1 MANFF
6 QRVGTQLRR
15 RIGYYDAADYDIQ
28 QGVGALFGNAVNVTE
43 RNALT
48 IAAVYA
54 CAAKISSTIAGLDAE
69 IWTDENRTKIPAIS
83 HPVYEL
89 LKSSPN
95 DYQTAFEFMETVT
108 SYAVL
113 RGKGYAVIERDG
125 SGYATAFHC
134 VATEDVEEVKTTSG
148 RAFKTKNHGIV
159 FPEDMLELYNM
170 QRRSPIALH
179 RDNLGL
185 SVAAK
190 NFGKKY
196 FEDGQL
202 TGVISTDQPLRKEQM
217 TEVRDNWRAQGSAG
231 VKLVPH
237 GLKYQRI
244 SISPDEAQFLGVQKF
259 QAEEVCRIFN
269 VPPSLIWLDNQ
280 TTYNNV
286 EQQQI
291 MFARQTIAPWVQRWE
306 QELNR
311 KVLQK
316 RERVNHYVRMNM
328 DEMYRGDMGAR
339 VKYYEGMTRLGA
351 MSINEVRNR
360 ENMNPVLGGQT
371 HFVQVNQISLDQF
384 GTYSENLANS
394 NSSNLP
400 EEAPTEENSDEQ
412 KNTGFGG

>member
-1 MANFF
+1 MANFL
-6 QRVGTQLRR
+6 QRVGAQLRR
-15 RIGYYDAADYDIQ
+15 RVGFYDAADYDIQ
-28 QGVGALFGNAVNVTE
+28 QGFGLQFGNSVNVTE
-43 RNALT
+43 RNALS

-54 CAAKISSTIAGLDAE
+54 CAAKISSTIAGLDAR
-69 IWTDENRTKIPAIS
+69 IFQTENSQRLPAVS

-89 LKSSPN
+89 LTASPN
-95 DYQTAFEFMETVT
+95 DYQTVFEFIETVT

-113 RGKGYAVIERDG
+113 RGRGYAVIMRNG
-125 SGYATAFHC
+125 SGYATSIHC
-134 VATEDVEEVKTTSG
+134 VPTDEVEEIKTTSG
-148 RAFKTKNHGIV
+148 RAFKTKNYGIV

-185 SVAAK
+185 SVASK
-190 NFGKKY
+190 TFGKKY

-217 TEVRDNWRAQGSAG
+217 KEVRDNWRDQGSAG
-231 VKLVPH
+231 LKLVPH

-280 TTYNNV
+280 TTYNNI

-316 RERVNHYVRMNM
+316 RERIDHYVRMDM

-351 MSINEVRNR
+351 MSINEVRNK
-360 ENMNPVLGGQT
+360 ENMNPVTGGET

-384 GTYSENLANS
+384 ETYSENIANS
-394 NSSNLP
+394 NSANLQ
-400 EEAPTEENSDEQ
+400 EEAPIEENSDE
-412 KNTGFGG
+412 

>member
-15 RIGYYDAADYDIQ
+15 RVGYYDAAEYDTQ
-28 QGVGALFGNAVNVTE
+28 QGFGYQIGNSVNVTE

-54 CAAKISSTIAGLDAE
+54 CAAKISSTIAGLDAQ
-69 IWTDENRTKIPAIS
+69 IWQTENNQKLPAIG

-89 LKSSPN
+89 LTASPN
-95 DYQTAFEFMETVT
+95 DYQTVFEFIETVT

-113 RGKGYAVIERDG
+113 RGRGYAVIERDG
-125 SGYATAFHC
+125 SGYATSIHC
-134 VATEDVEEVKTTSG
+134 VPTDEVEEVKTTSG

-185 SVAAK
+185 SVASK
-190 NFGKKY
+190 SFGKKY

-217 TEVRDNWRAQGSAG
+217 KEVRDNWRDQGSAG
-231 VKLVPH
+231 IKLVPH

-280 TTYNNV
+280 TTYNNI

-316 RERVNHYVRMNM
+316 RERIDHYVRMNM

-339 VKYYEGMTRLGA
+339 VAYYEGMTRLGA

-360 ENMNPVLGGQT
+360 ENMNPVNGGQT
-371 HFVQVNQISLDQF
+371 HFVQVNQISLDKFQ
-384 GTYSENLANS
+384 TYSENMANS
-394 NSSNLP
+394 NSANLQ
-400 EEAPTEENSDEQ
+400 EEAPIEENSDE
-412 KNTGFGG
+412 

>member
-1 MANFF
+1 MANFW
-6 QRVGTQLRR
+6 QRIGTNFRR
-15 RIGYYDAADYDIQ
+15 RIGYYDAAEYDVQ
-28 QGVGALFGNAVNVTE
+28 NGFGLVFGNSVNVTE

-54 CAAKISSTIAGLDAE
+54 CAAKISSTVAGLDAE
-69 IWTDENRTKIPAIS
+69 VWQQENGTKTPAIT
-83 HPVYEL
+83 HPVYPL
-89 LKSSPN
+89 LKNAPN
-95 DYQTAFEFMETVT
+95 DYQTVFEFIETVT

-113 RGKGYAVIERDG
+113 RGRGYAVIERDG

-134 VATEDVEEVKTTSG
+134 APTEEVEEVKTDAG
-148 RAFKTKNHGIV
+148 RAFKTKHFGIV
-159 FPEDMLELYNM
+159 FPEDMLEIYNL

-185 SVAAK
+185 SVASK

-217 TEVRDNWRAQGSAG
+217 KEVRDNWREQGSAG

-306 QELNR
+306 QELSR
-311 KVLQK
+311 KVLQQ
-316 RERVNHYVRMNM
+316 RERPEHYIRMNM
-328 DEMYRGDMGAR
+328 DEMYRADMTAR
-339 VKYYEGMTRLGA
+339 IQFYEGMTRLGA

-360 ENMNPVLGGQT
+360 ENMNPVDGGNT
-371 HFVQVNQISLDQF
+371 HFVQINQIALNQF
-384 GTYSENLANS
+384 DSYSESVANK
-394 NSSNLP
+394 NGSNLQPKEP
-400 EEAPTEENSDEQ
+400 EVDGIQ
-412 KNTGFGG
+412 

>member
-1 MANFF
+1 MANFW
-6 QRVGTQLRR
+6 QRIGTNFRR
-15 RIGYYDAADYDIQ
+15 RIGYYDAAEYDVQ
-28 QGVGALFGNAVNVTE
+28 NGFGLVFGNSVNVTE

-54 CAAKISSTIAGLDAE
+54 CAAKISSTVAGLDAE
-69 IWTDENRTKIPAIS
+69 VWQQENGTKTPAIT
-83 HPVYEL
+83 HPVYPL
-89 LKSSPN
+89 LKNAPN
-95 DYQTAFEFMETVT
+95 DYQTVFEFIETVT

-113 RGKGYAVIERDG
+113 RGRGYAVIERDG

-134 VATEDVEEVKTTSG
+134 APTEEVEEVKTDAG
-148 RAFKTKNHGIV
+148 RAFKTKHFGIV
-159 FPEDMLELYNM
+159 FPEDMLEIYNL

-185 SVAAK
+185 SVASK

-217 TEVRDNWRAQGSAG
+217 KEVRDNWREQGSAG

-306 QELNR
+306 QELSR
-311 KVLQK
+311 KVLQE
-316 RERVNHYVRMNM
+316 RERPEHYIRMNM
-328 DEMYRGDMGAR
+328 DEMYRADMTAR
-339 VKYYEGMTRLGA
+339 IQFYEGMTRLGA

-360 ENMNPVLGGQT
+360 ENMNPVDGGNT
-371 HFVQVNQISLDQF
+371 HFVQINQIALNQF
-384 GTYSENLANS
+384 DSYSESVANK
-394 NSSNLP
+394 NGSNLQPKEP
-400 EEAPTEENSDEQ
+400 EVDGIQ
-412 KNTGFGG
+412 

>member
-15 RIGYYDAADYDIQ
+15 RVGYYDAAEYDTQ
-28 QGVGALFGNAVNVTE
+28 QGFGYQIGNSVNVTE

-54 CAAKISSTIAGLDAE
+54 CAAKISSTIAGLDAQ
-69 IWTDENRTKIPAIS
+69 IWQTENSQKLPAIG

-89 LKSSPN
+89 LTAAPN
-95 DYQTAFEFMETVT
+95 EYQTVFEFIETVT

-113 RGKGYAVIERDG
+113 RGRGYAVIERDG
-125 SGYATAFHC
+125 SGYATSLHC
-134 VATEDVEEVKTTSG
+134 VPTEEVEEVKTTSG

-185 SVAAK
+185 SVASK
-190 NFGKKY
+190 SFGKKY

-202 TGVISTDQPLRKEQM
+202 TGVVSTDQPLRKEQM
-217 TEVRDNWRAQGSAG
+217 KEVRDNWRDQGSAG
-231 VKLVPH
+231 IKLVPH

-280 TTYNNV
+280 TTYNNI

-316 RERVNHYVRMNM
+316 RERIDHYVRMNM

-351 MSINEVRNR
+351 MSINEVRDR
-360 ENMNPVLGGQT
+360 ENMNPVTGGQT

-384 GTYSENLANS
+384 EAYSENIANS
-394 NSSNLP
+394 NSANLQ
-400 EEAPTEENSDEQ
+400 EEAPIEENSDE
-412 KNTGFGG
+412 

>member
-1 MANFF
+1 MANIF
-6 QRVGTQLRR
+6 QRLGAQLRR
-15 RIGYYDAADYDIQ
+15 RVGYYDAADYDIQ
-28 QGVGALFGNAVNVTE
+28 NGFGLVYGNSVNVTE
-43 RNALT
+43 RNAIT

-54 CAAKISSTIAGLDAE
+54 CSAKISSTVAGLDAQ
-69 IWTDENRTKIPAIS
+69 IWTEENGNRYPAVL
-83 HPVYEL
+83 HPVYNL
-89 LKSSPN
+89 LKYQPN
-95 DYQTAFEFMETVT
+95 DYQTAFEFFETVT

-134 VATEDVEEVKTTSG
+134 VPTEEVEDVKTPQG
-148 RAFKTKNHGIV
+148 RAFKTKGFGIV

-179 RDNLGL
+179 RENLGL
-185 SVAAK
+185 TVAAK

-217 TEVRDNWRAQGSAG
+217 KEVRDNWQDQGSAG
-231 VKLVPH
+231 IKLVPH

-259 QAEEVCRIFN
+259 QAEEICRIFN

-306 QELNR
+306 QELTR
-311 KVLQK
+311 KVLQS
-316 RERVNHYVRMNM
+316 RERNDHYIRMNM
-328 DEMYRGDMGAR
+328 DEMYRGDMEAR
-339 VKYYEGMTRLGA
+339 VKFYEGMTRLGG
-351 MSINEVRNR
+351 MSINEVRGR
-360 ENMNPVLGGQT
+360 ENMNPVDGGDT
-371 HFVQVNQISLDQF
+371 HFVQINQIALSQF
-384 GTYSENLANS
+384 ENYSESVANK
-394 NSSNLP
+394 NSAKLQPSTP
-400 EEAPTEENSDEQ
+400 DED
-412 KNTGFGG
+412 GV

>member
-1 MANFF
+1 MANFW
-6 QRVGTQLRR
+6 QRIGTNFRR
-15 RIGYYDAADYDIQ
+15 RIGYYDAAEYDVQ
-28 QGVGALFGNAVNVTE
+28 NGFGLVFGNSVNVTE

-54 CAAKISSTIAGLDAE
+54 CAAKISSTVAGLDAE
-69 IWTDENRTKIPAIS
+69 VWQQENGTKTPAIT
-83 HPVYEL
+83 HPVYPL
-89 LKSSPN
+89 LKNAPN
-95 DYQTAFEFMETVT
+95 DYQTVFEFIETVT

-113 RGKGYAVIERDG
+113 RGRGYAVIERDG

-134 VATEDVEEVKTTSG
+134 APTEEVEEVKTDAG
-148 RAFKTKNHGIV
+148 RAFKTKHFGIV
-159 FPEDMLELYNM
+159 FPEDMLEIYNL

-185 SVAAK
+185 SVASK

-217 TEVRDNWRAQGSAG
+217 KEVRDNWREQGSAG

-306 QELNR
+306 QELSR
-311 KVLQK
+311 KVLQE
-316 RERVNHYVRMNM
+316 RERPEHYIRMNM
-328 DEMYRGDMGAR
+328 DEMYRADMAAR
-339 VKYYEGMTRLGA
+339 IQFYEGMTRLGA

-360 ENMNPVLGGQT
+360 ENMNPVEGGNT
-371 HFVQVNQISLDQF
+371 HFVQINQIALNQF
-384 GTYSENLANS
+384 DSYSESVANK
-394 NSSNLP
+394 NGSNLQPKEP
-400 EEAPTEENSDEQ
+400 ENDGLQ
-412 KNTGFGG
+412 